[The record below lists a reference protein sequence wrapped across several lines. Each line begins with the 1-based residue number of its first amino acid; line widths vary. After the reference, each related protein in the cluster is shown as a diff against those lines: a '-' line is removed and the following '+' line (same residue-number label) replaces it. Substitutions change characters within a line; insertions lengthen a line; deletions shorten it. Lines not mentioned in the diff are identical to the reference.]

1 MMRPLRPL
9 PAIAT
14 VFALVFGLALASP
27 AAVAQESPI
36 SPFAGVYVGAADV
49 YDGDGNL
56 VGQRHLEIIIEE
68 LGRNRFRITW
78 TNVSLV
84 DGRRDL
90 PGVERRVGVATF
102 EPGDQPNVYVQE
114 TRGSLF
120 EREEDIDFLEG
131 DALRWASIEGDRMG
145 MYSIALTEEGLLEV
159 QSYVRTLTDIGMD
172 LDFRRMYD
180 GRIDRRIEGTAV
192 RTE

>member
-9 PAIAT
+9 PAIAA
-14 VFALVFGLALASP
+14 VFALVFGLALASA

-49 YDGDGNL
+49 YDGDGTL
-56 VGQRHLEIIIEE
+56 VGQRDLEIIIEE

-84 DGRRDL
+84 DGRRDV